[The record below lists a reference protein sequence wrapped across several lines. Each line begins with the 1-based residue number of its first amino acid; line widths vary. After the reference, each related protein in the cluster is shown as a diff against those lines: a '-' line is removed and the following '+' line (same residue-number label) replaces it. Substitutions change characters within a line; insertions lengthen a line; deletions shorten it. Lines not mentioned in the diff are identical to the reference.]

1 MKKFNCGSYS
11 LDRGEVSSII
21 VIGLIQSDC
30 SWLRGYEGHGS
41 RHDVELEEIL
51 FHNDPH
57 HVPAY
62 LLYGEETLKNRFGQD
77 GSDEKPWTLTFG
89 TLYEGFR
96 IIEEK
101 DSETFI
107 RLVTGKWDWEDC
119 SKLFQYCIFGDMVFK
134 NELKLFHK
142 SNSQIKI

>member
-51 FHNDPH
+51 FHDDPH

-77 GSDEKPWTLTFG
+77 GITFPSKMNTSNVQIDIYEETSVQCRSTQKTMDTGDEMLRKRFTKMFK
-89 TLYEGFR
+89 FR
-96 IIEEK
+96 
-101 DSETFI
+101 
-107 RLVTGKWDWEDC
+107 
-119 SKLFQYCIFGDMVFK
+119 
-134 NELKLFHK
+134 HK
-142 SNSQIKI
+142 I